1 MKTILTKP
9 LSVFLLGF
17 FAAFGVVYVL
27 CKTNSMPF
35 DCCSNNGNVDIDLP
49 RVELNDSQGVVIKKD
64 SADYLMAQYQSVIS
78 GVNPQALQESN
89 GSKGGSISVLALQN
103 LINETDPNQP
113 ELSYINFRFGY
124 FPPKLRANGT
134 IVGDI
139 SLILSASSLNPE
151 NQPSTNQY
159 IIRTS
164 GPAGFCPTRC
174 Y

>member
-49 RVELNDSQGVVIKKD
+49 RVELNDSQGVVI
-64 SADYLMAQYQSVIS
+64 
-78 GVNPQALQESN
+78 NPQALQESN